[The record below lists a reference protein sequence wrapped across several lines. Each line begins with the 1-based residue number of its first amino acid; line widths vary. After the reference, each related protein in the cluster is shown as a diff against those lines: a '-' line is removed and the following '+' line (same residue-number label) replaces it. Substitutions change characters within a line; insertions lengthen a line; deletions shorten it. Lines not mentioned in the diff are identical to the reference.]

1 MLSEINK
8 IINQVKSFESKDP
21 KDIEAFR
28 LKILGK
34 KGHIADFF
42 SKFKNVKNSEKKIV
56 GQQINLLKTLSQ
68 EKINQLKKN

>member
-8 IINQVKSFESKDP
+8 IINQVKSFESKDL

-42 SKFKNVKNSEKKIV
+42 SKFKNVKNSEKK
-56 GQQINLLKTLSQ
+56 NSRST
-68 EKINQLKKN
+68 NQFAKNIESREN